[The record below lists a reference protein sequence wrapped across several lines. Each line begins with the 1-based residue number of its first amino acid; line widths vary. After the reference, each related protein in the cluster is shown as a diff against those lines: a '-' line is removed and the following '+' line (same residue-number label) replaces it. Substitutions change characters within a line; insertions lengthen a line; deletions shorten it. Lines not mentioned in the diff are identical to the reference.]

1 MRSSNEP
8 YGDSIGSFGGVWT
21 IFADLS
27 VRGYHPAAMHF
38 ALIDMILE
46 QTPDR
51 VRAVK
56 QVTLA
61 EEYLQD
67 HFPTFQVLPGV
78 FMLEALVQA
87 GRALLEQRGHPRMV
101 LGSAKAMRYGSF
113 VRPGEALEVDVQL
126 EKELPD
132 GSFLFKGVGIVRR
145 HRVDETV
152 AVEPETAVSGRFT
165 LRPLRIPPQT
175 PSQG

>member
-1 MRSSNEP
+1 
-8 YGDSIGSFGGVWT
+8 
-21 IFADLS
+21 
-27 VRGYHPAAMHF
+27 MHF
-38 ALIDMILE
+38 ALIDTVLE
-46 QTPDR
+46 QSPDR

-67 HFPTFQVLPGV
+67 HFPTFHVLPGV

-87 GRALLEQRGHPRMV
+87 ARKLLDAQGKPRMV
-101 LGSAKAMRYGSF
+101 LGGVKAMRYGSF
-113 VRPGEALEVDVQL
+113 VRPGEALEVEVQL
-126 EKELPD
+126 EKTLPD
-132 GSFLFKGVGIVRR
+132 GSFAFKGSGTVRR
-145 HRVDETV
+145 QGGG
-152 AVEPETAVSGRFT
+152 EPETAVSGRFT

>member
-1 MRSSNEP
+1 
-8 YGDSIGSFGGVWT
+8 
-21 IFADLS
+21 
-27 VRGYHPAAMHF
+27 MHF
-38 ALIDMILE
+38 ALIDTVLE
-46 QTPDR
+46 QSADR

-61 EEYLQD
+61 EAYLQD
-67 HFPTFQVLPGV
+67 HFPTFHVLPGV

-87 GRALLEQRGHPRMV
+87 ARKLLDAQGKPRMV
-101 LGSAKAMRYGSF
+101 LGGVKAMRYGSF

-126 EKELPD
+126 EKALPD
-132 GSFLFKGVGIVRR
+132 GTFTFKGTGTVRR
-145 HRVDETV
+145 QGGG
-152 AVEPETAVSGRFT
+152 EPETAVSGRFT

>member
-8 YGDSIGSFGGVWT
+8 YGDSIGSFPGIWT

-27 VRGYHPAAMHF
+27 ARGYHPAAMHF

-113 VRPGEALEVDVQL
+113 VRPGDSEHHFVSSNHCTNHSCAQKNEAGGKIAEASV
-126 EKELPD
+126 ELCC
-132 GSFLFKGVGIVRR
+132 S
-145 HRVDETV
+145 
-152 AVEPETAVSGRFT
+152 
-165 LRPLRIPPQT
+165 PLWD
-175 PSQG
+175 

>member
-1 MRSSNEP
+1 
-8 YGDSIGSFGGVWT
+8 
-21 IFADLS
+21 
-27 VRGYHPAAMHF
+27 MHF
-38 ALIDMILE
+38 ALIDTVLE
-46 QTPDR
+46 QSADR

-67 HFPTFQVLPGV
+67 HFPTFHVLPGV

-87 GRALLEQRGHPRMV
+87 ARKLLDAQGKPRMV
-101 LGSAKAMRYGSF
+101 LGGVKAMRYGSF

-126 EKELPD
+126 EKALPD
-132 GSFLFKGVGIVRR
+132 GTFTFKGTGTVRR
-145 HRVDETV
+145 QGG
-152 AVEPETAVSGRFT
+152 VEPETAVSGRFT

>member
-1 MRSSNEP
+1 
-8 YGDSIGSFGGVWT
+8 
-21 IFADLS
+21 
-27 VRGYHPAAMHF
+27 MHF
-38 ALIDMILE
+38 ALIDTILE

-78 FMLEALVQA
+78 FMLEAMVQA
-87 GRALLEQRGHPRMV
+87 ARALLEARGHPRMV
-101 LGSAKAMRYGSF
+101 LGGAKAMRYGSF

-132 GSFLFKGVGIVRR
+132 GSFTFKGAGTVRR
-145 HRVDETV
+145 H
-152 AVEPETAVSGRFT
+152 AGGEPETAVSGRFT
-165 LRPLRIPPQT
+165 LRPLRIPPQN

>member
-1 MRSSNEP
+1 
-8 YGDSIGSFGGVWT
+8 
-21 IFADLS
+21 
-27 VRGYHPAAMHF
+27 MHF
-38 ALIDMILE
+38 ALIDTVLE
-46 QTPDR
+46 QSPDR

-67 HFPTFQVLPGV
+67 HFPTFHVLPGV

-87 GRALLEQRGHPRMV
+87 ARKLLDAQGKPRMV
-101 LGSAKAMRYGSF
+101 LGGVKAMRYGSF
-113 VRPGEALEVDVQL
+113 VRPGEALEVDVQF
-126 EKELPD
+126 EKALPD
-132 GSFLFKGVGIVRR
+132 GTFAFKGTGTVRR
-145 HRVDETV
+145 QGGG
-152 AVEPETAVSGRFT
+152 EPETAVSGRFT

>member
-1 MRSSNEP
+1 
-8 YGDSIGSFGGVWT
+8 
-21 IFADLS
+21 
-27 VRGYHPAAMHF
+27 
-38 ALIDMILE
+38 
-46 QTPDR
+46 
-51 VRAVK
+51 
-56 QVTLA
+56 
-61 EEYLQD
+61 
-67 HFPTFQVLPGV
+67 
-78 FMLEALVQA
+78 
-87 GRALLEQRGHPRMV
+87 
-101 LGSAKAMRYGSF
+101 MRYGSF

>member
-1 MRSSNEP
+1 
-8 YGDSIGSFGGVWT
+8 
-21 IFADLS
+21 
-27 VRGYHPAAMHF
+27 MHF
-38 ALIDMILE
+38 ALIDTVLE
-46 QTPDR
+46 QSPDR

-67 HFPTFQVLPGV
+67 HFPTFHVLPGV

-87 GRALLEQRGHPRMV
+87 ARKLLDAQGKPRMV
-101 LGSAKAMRYGSF
+101 LGGVKAMRYGSF
-113 VRPGEALEVDVQL
+113 VRPGEALEVDVQF
-126 EKELPD
+126 EKALPD
-132 GSFLFKGVGIVRR
+132 GTFAFKGTGTVRR
-145 HRVDETV
+145 QGGGD
-152 AVEPETAVSGRFT
+152 PETAVSGRFT

>member
-1 MRSSNEP
+1 
-8 YGDSIGSFGGVWT
+8 
-21 IFADLS
+21 
-27 VRGYHPAAMHF
+27 MHF
-38 ALIDMILE
+38 ALIDTVLE
-46 QTPDR
+46 QSADR

-67 HFPTFQVLPGV
+67 HFPTFHVLPGV

-87 GRALLEQRGHPRMV
+87 ARKLLDAQGKPRMV
-101 LGSAKAMRYGSF
+101 LGGVKAMRYGSF

-126 EKELPD
+126 EKALPD
-132 GSFLFKGVGIVRR
+132 GTFAFKGTGTVRR
-145 HRVDETV
+145 QGGGD
-152 AVEPETAVSGRFT
+152 PETAVSGRFT

>member
-1 MRSSNEP
+1 
-8 YGDSIGSFGGVWT
+8 
-21 IFADLS
+21 
-27 VRGYHPAAMHF
+27 MHF
-38 ALIDMILE
+38 ALIDTVLE
-46 QTPDR
+46 QSADR

-67 HFPTFQVLPGV
+67 HFPTFHVLPGV

-87 GRALLEQRGHPRMV
+87 ARKLLDAQGKPRMV
-101 LGSAKAMRYGSF
+101 LGGVQAMRYGSF

-126 EKELPD
+126 EKALPD
-132 GSFLFKGVGIVRR
+132 GTFTFKGTGTVRR
-145 HRVDETV
+145 QGG
-152 AVEPETAVSGRFT
+152 VEPETAVSGRCT

>member
-1 MRSSNEP
+1 
-8 YGDSIGSFGGVWT
+8 
-21 IFADLS
+21 
-27 VRGYHPAAMHF
+27 MHF
-38 ALIDMILE
+38 ALIDTVLE
-46 QTPDR
+46 QSPDR

-67 HFPTFQVLPGV
+67 HFPTFHVLPGV

-87 GRALLEQRGHPRMV
+87 ARKHLDAQGKPRMV
-101 LGSAKAMRYGSF
+101 LGGVKAMRYGSF

-126 EKELPD
+126 EKALPD
-132 GSFLFKGVGIVRR
+132 GTFAFKGTGTVRR
-145 HRVDETV
+145 QGGG
-152 AVEPETAVSGRFT
+152 EPETAVSGRFT